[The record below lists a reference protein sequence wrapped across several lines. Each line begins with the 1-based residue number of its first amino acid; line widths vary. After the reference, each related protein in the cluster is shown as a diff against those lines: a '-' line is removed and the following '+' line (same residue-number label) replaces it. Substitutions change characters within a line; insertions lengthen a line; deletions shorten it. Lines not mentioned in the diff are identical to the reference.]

1 MYNFWQSIVQEEFK
15 PARIETDLALT
26 AQYQVKNP
34 HSVLGINAFSEYLSQ
49 NKLENQG
56 YFLDSGKV
64 KRIVFS
70 ENAVKGKGLKEVAEQ
85 KVTVTGHSLGGHL
98 SAAFS
103 RLFPDATKHAYM
115 VNGAGFGSLT
125 NLVGTNNEGNIR
137 MVFSSL
143 GGAAKFDPAKITNI
157 IGDKSMNFIAQN

>member
-1 MYNFWQSIVQEEFK
+1 MDGGDIALDGLAHHQIVNMYNFWQSIVQDEFR

-26 AQYQVKNP
+26 AQYQATNPLPVPSKN
-34 HSVLGINAFSEYLSQ
+34 VFSEYLWK

-70 ENAVKGKGLKEVAEQ
+70 ENAVKGKGLKEVAAQ

-115 VNGAGFGSLT
+115 ANGAGLS
-125 NLVGTNNEGNIR
+125 
-137 MVFSSL
+137 
-143 GGAAKFDPAKITNI
+143 AKIFQT
-157 IGDKSMNFIAQN
+157 A